1 MKIRVVSQQWFKEN
15 TWNLG
20 PLPVYQ
26 CPDSVFWKENNFIS
40 IRHSSE
46 TDPNCA
52 IPVDGENILKLRFDD
67 VTEAAKKTEI
77 DGENAAE
84 KPMSLLSIH
93 RVYCDRILSGEKRY
107 EFRKR
112 CPEWMRPGCEM
123 ALFSSDSPETLLALF
138 EVGEILSGSPEEIW
152 QRTCARG
159 IDYDAFMRY
168 YENQTSAFAFAIR
181 NVRRIADGKTVA
193 ALPGVDGVPHS
204 FTRLSEKQA
213 KTVRECA
220 RSVNYGDRGND
231 QKKDD
236 DDSAA
241 DTADKLVFFDADIAG
256 EIVRFIRKIDTS
268 RLLFVNCGAGISRS
282 GAVGEVLNDYFNKY
296 LEFNALDDEY
306 FRRLNR
312 QIQGN
317 PLVRRVLRETLFG
330 KGFM

>member
-20 PLPVYQ
+20 PLPVYR

-40 IRHSSE
+40 IRHSAE

-52 IPVDGENILKLRFDD
+52 IPVNGGNILKLQFDD
-67 VTEAAKKTEI
+67 AVEDADHTRVI
-77 DGENAAE
+77 FDGRTVE
-84 KPMSLLSIH
+84 KNS
-93 RVYCDRILSGEKRY
+93 
-107 EFRKR
+107 
-112 CPEWMRPGCEM
+112 
-123 ALFSSDSPETLLALF
+123 
-138 EVGEILSGSPEEIW
+138 
-152 QRTCARG
+152 RG
-159 IDYDAFMRY
+159 Y
-168 YENQTSAFAFAIR
+168 Y
-181 NVRRIADGKTVA
+181 
-193 ALPGVDGVPHS
+193 GVD
-204 FTRLSEKQA
+204 
-213 KTVRECA
+213 
-220 RSVNYGDRGND
+220 
-231 QKKDD
+231 DD
-236 DDSAA
+236 HA
-241 DTADKLVFFDADIAG
+241 LVLFDADIAG

-330 KGFM
+330 NGFV